1 MSRCLRTDEVR
12 TDEAGLLTRAAWWN
26 CFSGIAG
33 DMALAS
39 LLDAGADL
47 DMVISGLE
55 KIPVAG
61 WHLEATRTLRGGLA
75 ATQLRIDVDPA
86 EEQRERRWAAIR
98 SLIDQAD
105 GLPERVRRRA
115 QTVFA
120 RLAAAEGRLHGV
132 PVDEVHFHEV
142 GGLDAIVDVVGTCLA
157 LESLD
162 VASVCSSPVALGSGT
177 VKTAHGLLP
186 VPAPAVIE
194 LLKDVP
200 VYGSAQAA
208 ELATPTGAALLSG
221 LAEYFGPLPP
231 SWCRGQRLRRR
242 HPGVRGGP
250 NVLQVVVGDL
260 QTGARRGPGWL
271 QELVV
276 VEANVD
282 DVTGEVL
289 GHTVEAL
296 MSAGA
301 LDAWLVPVVAKK
313 GRPGH
318 VVSFLAEPV
327 KIATLAGVLVEET
340 GTLGYREHRV
350 TRVCA
355 RSRDGRGR
363 GAGRRRPGQGRPPP
377 GKGRVRRLCSRR
389 HHSRPAHCRGGSP
402 GRKGCAALSATAQ
415 SDTAQVTA
423 PDYQRPTIS
432 ARPAAPPP
440 DKFH

>member
-1 MSRCLRTDEVR
+1 MRRRETNPSRTVSRCPRTNEAR
-12 TDEAGLLTRAAWWN
+12 TSEAGLLTRVVWWN

-39 LLDAGADL
+39 LVDAGADL
-47 DMVISGLE
+47 DVVISGLE

-61 WHLEATRTLRGGLA
+61 WHLEAARTLRGGLA
-75 ATQLRIDVDPA
+75 ATQLRIEVDPA
-86 EEQRERRWAAIR
+86 EEQRERTWAAIR

-105 GLPERVRRRA
+105 GLPERVRQRA

-162 VASVCSSPVALGSGT
+162 VASVCSSPVALGNGT

-200 VYGSAQAA
+200 VYGSAQTV
-208 ELATPTGAALLSG
+208 ELATPTGAALLAG

-231 SWCRGQRLRRR
+231 VIVAASGYGAGTRELEGA
-242 HPGVRGGP
+242 P

-260 QTGARRGPGWL
+260 QTGAGRGPGWL

-289 GHTVEAL
+289 GHTIEAL
-296 MSAGA
+296 MGAGA

-318 VVSFLAEPV
+318 VVSFLAEPA
-327 KIATLAGVLVEET
+327 KIAALAGVLVEET
-340 GTLGYREHRV
+340 GTLGYREHHV
-350 TRVCA
+350 TRAALDREMVEVEVRGVAVRVKAGPHRVKAEYEDCA
-355 RSRDGRGR
+355 RAATILGLPIAEVARLAERA
-363 GAGRRRPGQGRPPP
+363 AGP
-377 GKGRVRRLCSRR
+377 
-389 HHSRPAHCRGGSP
+389 
-402 GRKGCAALSATAQ
+402 
-415 SDTAQVTA
+415 
-423 PDYQRPTIS
+423 
-432 ARPAAPPP
+432 
-440 DKFH
+440 